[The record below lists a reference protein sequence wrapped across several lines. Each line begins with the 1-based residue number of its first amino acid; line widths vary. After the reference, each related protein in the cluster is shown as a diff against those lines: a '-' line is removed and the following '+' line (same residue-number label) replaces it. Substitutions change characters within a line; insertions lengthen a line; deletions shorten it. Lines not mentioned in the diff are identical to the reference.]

1 MVEQAVPQLA
11 LHLEVLSIGLPQN
24 YARAKRVEKRGISI
38 FWLRQVLE
46 THFLLALVPAIA
58 QLSLPTGWQIVG
70 FAGQDGDEMDQLAF
84 IYAPK

>member
-58 QLSLPTGWQIVG
+58 QLSPFQL
-70 FAGQDGDEMDQLAF
+70 DGRLLDLLDRMVMRW
-84 IYAPK
+84 IS